1 MKEYKG
7 LYHNVQDKTK
17 TYEYGAHFKYSELYI
32 ALKNLQIKQKNEN
45 SFSEE
50 TDNFLP
56 ENENKEE
63 VLPEKKKKKYR
74 LKTLNIKANNRYF
87 LTEINKKDNEKD
99 EFSIIEEE
107 GDNIKN
113 QIRKRNR
120 FLTKSTDKMQLPKI
134 SSNSLIS
141 LQNNHMQTEGQE
153 SLKLYQ
159 SYDHHHHHK
168 RNKINFPKLNTILQ
182 ENKNNNMIVETQSI
196 FGDKGAIKIY
206 NDPYDEASKK
216 IRLIKRK
223 KDKMFP
229 KLFQLSKDNEE
240 KSEFLIRPQRRND
253 KLKSIFEK
261 EKYVR
266 NNNLFLGEKNSYFR
280 TEERDMKI
288 EQMAQQ
294 IHNLKK
300 KLLANQNKNI

>member
-50 TDNFLP
+50 TDNFLL

-63 VLPEKKKKKYR
+63 VLPEKKRKKYK
-74 LKTLNIKANNRYF
+74 LKTLNINANNRYF

-159 SYDHHHHHK
+159 SYDHHHHK

-182 ENKNNNMIVETQSI
+182 ENINNNMIVETQSI

-206 NDPYDEASKK
+206 NDPYDEGSKK

>member
-63 VLPEKKKKKYR
+63 VLPEKKRKKYK
-74 LKTLNIKANNRYF
+74 LKTLNINANNRYF

-107 GDNIKN
+107 GDNIKD

-182 ENKNNNMIVETQSI
+182 ENINNNMIVETQSI

>member
-32 ALKNLQIKQKNEN
+32 VLKNLQIKQKNEN

-63 VLPEKKKKKYR
+63 VLPEKKRKKYK
-74 LKTLNIKANNRYF
+74 LKTLNINANNRYF

-99 EFSIIEEE
+99 KFSIIEEE

-159 SYDHHHHHK
+159 SYDHHHHK

-182 ENKNNNMIVETQSI
+182 ENINNNMIVETQSI

>member
-63 VLPEKKKKKYR
+63 VLPEKKRKKYK
-74 LKTLNIKANNRYF
+74 LKTLNINANNRYF

-107 GDNIKN
+107 GDNIKD

-159 SYDHHHHHK
+159 SYEHHHHHK

-182 ENKNNNMIVETQSI
+182 ENINNNMIVETQSI